1 MAFNGVTVGGS
12 DSNNARGAGP
22 RAGGRRRDLDTGTA
36 EAGGQHAIDG
46 CLDSGGKREADR
58 WGFYSSSRRDQ
69 RGANRFKWFQTISKL
84 FKFHLIQKG
93 PSQLKKFEI
102 KYGFEGFDE
111 RNNFSYKNVL
121 RFEVDFE
128 LNFREASKVWI

>member
-1 MAFNGVTVGGS
+1 
-12 DSNNARGAGP
+12 
-22 RAGGRRRDLDTGTA
+22 
-36 EAGGQHAIDG
+36 
-46 CLDSGGKREADR
+46 
-58 WGFYSSSRRDQ
+58 
-69 RGANRFKWFQTISKL
+69 
-84 FKFHLIQKG
+84 LIKKG

-128 LNFREASKVWI
+128 LNFREASKV